1 MRNLGKNYYNSAF
14 SHIYV
19 EKEVMEFSRTR
30 QILEKFPDAVIVEID
45 HYKDVFCRNRQN
57 YVMQHKAQNMIIAAK
72 HGDLIY
78 KGAPVC
84 QSFGNEYFYY
94 TSCMMNCIYDCEYCY
109 LKGMYPSG
117 NMVVFVN
124 IEDIFRRVEE
134 ILKVHPVYLCVSY
147 DTDIMAME
155 QITGYTA
162 EWIEF
167 ARKHE
172 NLKIEIRT
180 KCANL
185 TLLDKIC
192 PPKNVI
198 FAFTLSPDAVIS
210 EYEHGTPPFSSR
222 MLCVKKA
229 VRNGFQVRLCF
240 DPVIYCGDWKMH
252 YKNMLTTVLDEVN
265 PEKIV
270 DVSVGSFRVSQD
282 YLKKMRKNQPYSS
295 VVQFPYENEKGVYH
309 YPKELM
315 EEMEMYMV
323 TELTKQI
330 PEEKIFRWEE

>member
-1 MRNLGKNYYNSAF
+1 MRNLGKDYYNPLF

-19 EKEVMEFSRTR
+19 EKEVMEHPRTKR
-30 QILEKFPDAVIVEID
+30 ILAKFPNAVIVRID
-45 HYKDVFCRNRQN
+45 HYKDVFCRSGQN
-57 YVMQHKAQNMIIAAK
+57 YVMQHKAQNLIIAAK

-117 NMVVFVN
+117 NVVVFVN
-124 IEDIFRRVEE
+124 IEDIFRELE
-134 ILKVHPVYLCVSY
+134 TTLEVHPVYLCVSY
-147 DTDIMAME
+147 DTDLMAME
-155 QITGYTA
+155 HITGYTG

-167 ARKHE
+167 AGLHE

-180 KCANL
+180 KCANVS
-185 TLLDKIC
+185 LLDRVSPC
-192 PPKNVI
+192 ENVI

-210 EYEHGTPPFSSR
+210 EYEHGTPPLASR
-222 MLCVKKA
+222 IACAKKA
-229 VRNGFQVRLCF
+229 ARNGFQVRLCF
-240 DPVIYCGDWKMH
+240 DPMIYCPNWKG
-252 YKNMLTTVLDEVN
+252 YYEDMLTAVFNEIN
-265 PEKIV
+265 PEKIA

-295 VVQFPYENEKGVYH
+295 VVQFPYENDKGIYH
-309 YPKELM
+309 YPKDLM
-315 EEMEMYMV
+315 EEMETYMIMRLKA
-323 TELTKQI
+323 EI
-330 PEEKIFRWEE
+330 PEEKIFRWEQ